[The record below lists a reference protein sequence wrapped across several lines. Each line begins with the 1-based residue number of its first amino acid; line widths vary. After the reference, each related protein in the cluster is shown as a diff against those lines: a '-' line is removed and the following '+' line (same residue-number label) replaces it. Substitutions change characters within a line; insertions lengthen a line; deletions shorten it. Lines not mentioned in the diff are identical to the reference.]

1 MTMTTAT
8 SLTSSTSTMLGHATH
23 VVVVNDSCATHIVD
37 DAGHI
42 IVYLLFTSFYVPRHE
57 HKEG

>member
-1 MTMTTAT
+1 M
-8 SLTSSTSTMLGHATH
+8 MLGHATH
-23 VVVVNDSCATHIVD
+23 VVVINDSCATHIID
-37 DAGHI
+37 DASHI